1 MLQKKILKRMHE
13 LGMIP
18 VLPGRRDHPRMKRTT
33 HRGVASEA
41 DQYAEE
47 DTEEDARIGHDPSV
61 AR

>member
-1 MLQKKILKRMHE
+1 MQKKILKRMHE

-33 HRGVASEA
+33 HRAVASEA

-47 DTEEDARIGHDPSV
+47 DTEEDVRIRYDPYTAR
-61 AR
+61 